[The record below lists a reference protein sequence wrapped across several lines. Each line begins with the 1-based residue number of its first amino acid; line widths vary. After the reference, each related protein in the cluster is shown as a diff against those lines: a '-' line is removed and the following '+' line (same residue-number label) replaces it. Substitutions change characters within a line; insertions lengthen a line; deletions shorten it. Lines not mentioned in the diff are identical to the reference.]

1 MSAPY
6 LALDWVAMK
15 AVVASLL
22 IGIAALS
29 SVSLA
34 HAESTI
40 VAFPVTDQT
49 GATVTLQAKLNK
61 PDGDGPFPAV
71 VMLHGCNG
79 TDLTWE
85 WEEGFLERWGYVS
98 LRIDSLGPRGI
109 ETVCGSADAT
119 VNADLRISDAFA
131 GRAYLAAQ
139 PFVDAERI
147 GVVGWSDGGT
157 TALKSIAGGIV
168 NQVAP
173 SDMFEV
179 AVAFYPRCQS
189 NASDLDAPL
198 LVLVGSE
205 DTATAPVLCEA
216 MKQEVRA
223 DDGFDLVVFPGA
235 THAFDWEGAP
245 GIYQG
250 HLMRYDPDV
259 TAIAY
264 MRMKAFLSLHLQ

>member
-1 MSAPY
+1 MKSALLCLAVVCAVLASAP
-6 LALDWVAMK
+6 VAR
-15 AVVASLL
+15 
-22 IGIAALS
+22 
-29 SVSLA
+29 
-34 HAESTI
+34 AESSI
-40 VAFPVTDQT
+40 VSFPVTDASGT
-49 GATVTLQAKLNK
+49 TVTLDAKLNL

-79 TDLTWE
+79 TDLSWE

-109 ETVCGSADAT
+109 ETVCGSADAAVT
-119 VNADLRISDAFA
+119 SDVRVGDALA
-131 GRAYLAAQ
+131 GRAFLAAQ
-139 PFVDAERI
+139 PFVDAARI

-157 TALKSIAGGIV
+157 TALKSIAGDIV
-168 NQVAP
+168 DQVAP
-173 SDMFEV
+173 NDMFEV

-189 NASDLDAPL
+189 DAPDLDAPL

-216 MKQEVRA
+216 MKQEIRA
-223 DDGFDLVVFPGA
+223 DHGFDLVVFPGA

-245 GIYQG
+245 GTYQG
-250 HLMRYDPDV
+250 HQMRYDPDV

-264 MRMKAFLSLHLQ
+264 MRMRAFLSQHLQ